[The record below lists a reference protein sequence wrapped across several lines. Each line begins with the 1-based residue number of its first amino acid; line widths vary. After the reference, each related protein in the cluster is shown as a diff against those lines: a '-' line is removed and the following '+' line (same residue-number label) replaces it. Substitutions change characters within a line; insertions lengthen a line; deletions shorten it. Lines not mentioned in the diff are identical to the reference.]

1 MKNKKYK
8 RIFSHEKILL
18 VATLIFFILLILTIY
33 NSEKFY
39 FILFYLYFLVYFI
52 FCTIIGIKTLRNAY
66 KNEPFG
72 LFIYF
77 LAIFFI
83 VFPTMLISTGSVTN
97 LSDSI
102 KTFYTSGVGV
112 SINYVIDNIFK
123 FIEVETENEK
133 KKELTKIGAV
143 TKSLFN
149 IIYISE
155 YTAVII
161 LEQSNLNFFTPLND
175 YVWIECLINW
185 VKNWPFW
192 IKLIMLTLI
201 CLIILSVFMS
211 ISISLIKKELD
222 MKTKNQTKI
231 LKRKIEDELYLV
243 SELTS
248 TIKENNSDILKNLE
262 NIESKLRIELD
273 NFNNLD

>member
-1 MKNKKYK
+1 MKGLCYEKYK
-8 RIFSHEKILL
+8 RIFSYEKIFL
-18 VATLIFFILLILTIY
+18 VATLIFFILLILKIY
-33 NSEKFY
+33 NSEKFC
-39 FILFYLYFLVYFI
+39 FTLFYSLYFLVYFI
-52 FCTIIGIKTLRNAY
+52 ICTIIGIKTLRNTY

-83 VFPTMLISTGSVTN
+83 VFPTLLISTGSVTN

-102 KTFYTSGVGV
+102 KTFYTIGVGV
-112 SINYVIDNIFK
+112 GINYVIDNIFK

-143 TKSLFN
+143 TKLLFN

-175 YVWIECLINW
+175 YVWI
-185 VKNWPFW
+185 KNLPFW

-222 MKTKNQTKI
+222 MKMKNQTKI
-231 LKRKIEDELYLV
+231 LKGKIEDELYLV
-243 SELTS
+243 SKLAS

>member
-102 KTFYTSGVGV
+102 KTFYTIGVGV
-112 SINYVIDNIFK
+112 GINYVIDNIFK

-175 YVWIECLINW
+175 YVWIECIINW

-192 IKLIMLTLI
+192 IKFIMLTLI

>member
-8 RIFSHEKILL
+8 RIFSHDKILL

-102 KTFYTSGVGV
+102 KTFYTIGVGV
-112 SINYVIDNIFK
+112 GINYVIDNIFK

-175 YVWIECLINW
+175 YVWIECIINW